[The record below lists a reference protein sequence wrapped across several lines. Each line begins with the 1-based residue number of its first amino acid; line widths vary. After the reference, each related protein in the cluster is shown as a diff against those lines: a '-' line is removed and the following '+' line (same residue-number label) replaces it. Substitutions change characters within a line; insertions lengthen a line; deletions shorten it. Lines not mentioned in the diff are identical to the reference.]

1 MSSISCSGV
10 KVREAPGTGQMSG
23 SGQPMRCQAP
33 GKCQGWGHPVMAWT
47 ACVGIISNKCSS
59 GCERAEGPETGMQL
73 SDRQPT
79 LFVIAVMLTNKKNE
93 VLCGLKNL
101 VIDYFCGCSIIRF

>member
-1 MSSISCSGV
+1 MTCAGNILQQV
-10 KVREAPGTGQMSG
+10 HPEA
-23 SGQPMRCQAP
+23 
-33 GKCQGWGHPVMAWT
+33 
-47 ACVGIISNKCSS
+47 
-59 GCERAEGPETGMQL
+59 CERIPGAETGMQL

-79 LFVIAVMLTNKKNE
+79 LFVIEVLLTNKKNE